1 MPTVGVSM
9 KTEIQM
15 RPKRGMRNRVGNRK
29 GNVMLEF
36 ALCYLP
42 LLGMFFGIVD
52 VSFVVFLK
60 SMIQSGVRDGVR
72 FGITYNTSINGTSCG
87 TMTLCMKKVVQDASL
102 GFLNANNANLVEVN
116 YYAPTNL
123 TTPITS
129 ADCDPNGSKTMPG
142 DTQVPARQLRW
153 VNQPGNLIEV
163 RVVDF
168 PWNWIVPIPG
178 LLNSPSTKMS
188 ASAAD
193 VLQGLPVGT
202 VTPPAP

>member
-1 MPTVGVSM
+1 M
-9 KTEIQM
+9 KSEIQM
-15 RPKRGMRNRVGNRK
+15 RPKRGIRNRAGNRR

-42 LLGMFFGIVD
+42 LLGMCFGIID

-60 SMIQSGVRDGVR
+60 SMLQSGVRDSVR
-72 FGITYNTSINGTSCG
+72 FGITYSTSINGTSCG
-87 TMTLCMKKVVQDASL
+87 TMTLCMKKVVQDVSL
-102 GFLNANNANLVEVN
+102 GFLNSSNSNLVQVN

-129 ADCDPNGSKTMPG
+129 ADCDPNGSRTMPG
-142 DTQVPARQLRW
+142 DTQVPARQLKW

-202 VTPPAP
+202 VTPPSP